1 MPGWDEILKGTSG
14 NDVIFGGSGD
24 DFLMGRAGND
34 FLDGGEGNDQIHGDA
49 GDDHLRGGA
58 GNDTISGGTHAADGF
73 DTAYYTGSIT
83 EYTHTFSGENLY
95 LNHVGGTGIDGNDSL
110 KHVERLV
117 FADAIIDLNQ
127 NNAPIAY
134 DDAASTD
141 EDVGTYSSGSA
152 SVLDNDFE
160 WEGDAMSVTPGTFT
174 GAFGTLVLNADG
186 TYTYTP
192 FASNQSLA
200 QGQSVTDSFS
210 YTVSDG
216 SLSDT
221 ATLTITIAGVNDAPV
236 ANPDTGTTC
245 ENSPVTINV
254 LANDT
259 DVDNG
264 AVLTVVSASAPSGQ
278 GTASVVGNQVQF
290 DPGTDFD
297 YLDTGESAQVV
308 VGYTIE
314 DEHGA
319 AVDLHRDDHRQ
330 RPQRRPG
337 RQ

>member
-1 MPGWDEILKGTSG
+1 
-14 NDVIFGGSGD
+14 
-24 DFLMGRAGND
+24 
-34 FLDGGEGNDQIHGDA
+34 
-49 GDDHLRGGA
+49 
-58 GNDTISGGTHAADGF
+58 
-73 DTAYYTGSIT
+73 
-83 EYTHTFSGENLY
+83 
-95 LNHVGGTGIDGNDSL
+95 
-110 KHVERLV
+110 
-117 FADAIIDLNQ
+117 
-127 NNAPIAY
+127 
-134 DDAASTD
+134 
-141 EDVGTYSSGSA
+141 
-152 SVLDNDFE
+152 
-160 WEGDAMSVTPGTFT
+160 MSVTAGTFT

-216 SLSDT
+216 ACSDT

-236 ANPDTGTTC
+236 ANTDTGRP

-278 GTASVVGNQVQF
+278 GTRLGRRQPGPVRPGHGFRLSRHRRERAGRRQLHDRGRARGPVQ
-290 DPGTDFD
+290 
-297 YLDTGESAQVV
+297 
-308 VGYTIE
+308 
-314 DEHGA
+314 
-319 AVDLHRDDHRQ
+319 LHRHDHRQ